1 MSVTPCLLKFVKRR
15 GEARM
20 TRGCRL
26 IDRKSLILRTGGC
39 RQHKLGGVLTKGL
52 TATLLMMTVLL
63 PPIVGHASP
72 IPRPKSDLR
81 LPGFL
86 LFLNY
91 NYGGRPFSTLW
102 RTRPGSKRMVQITH
116 SRFSIWAP
124 AISPDG
130 SRIAFNRARGGHHSD
145 VLVFANPD
153 GTHQRTVD
161 SLCAKSC
168 SFFDEMT
175 WSPDGKTVL
184 VLMAT
189 GVKPHLE
196 GGIWSIRVDGTHRRQ
211 LTFPGPSNGR
221 GGLDDHHPK
230 VAPDGMSF
238 VFDRINEA
246 TGRHHIE
253 ISPIDGGTPTE
264 VTIPHRL
271 NPGDPTWTPDGSRI
285 LFQSPP
291 EPTPGH
297 AQNFYT
303 IRQDGTG
310 LRQIT
315 HYADAPGKYVGVF
328 HPCFSPDGR
337 HFSASELLGNGPSDI
352 AIFTAEG
359 HRILRMPSPLIEN
372 NVEWGPLG

>member
-1 MSVTPCLLKFVKRR
+1 MIRNRFMRWLV
-15 GEARM
+15 A
-20 TRGCRL
+20 
-26 IDRKSLILRTGGC
+26 IL
-39 RQHKLGGVLTKGL
+39 L
-52 TATLLMMTVLL
+52 TATVL
-63 PPIVGHASP
+63 PAVAAHAMPAPQTRSH
-72 IPRPKSDLR
+72 LH

-86 LFLNY
+86 LFLNF

-102 RTRPGSKRMVQITH
+102 TTRPGSTHQVQITH

-130 SRIAFNRARGGHHSD
+130 KQIAFDRARGGHHSD

-175 WSPDGKTVL
+175 WAPDGQTL
-184 VLMAT
+184 LMLMAT

-196 GGIWSIRVDGTHRRQ
+196 GGIWSIRVDGTHRQQ

-221 GGLDDHHPK
+221 GGLDDHHPS
-230 VAPDGMSF
+230 VAPDGASF
-238 VFDRINEA
+238 TFDRINES

-253 ISPIDGGTPTE
+253 ISQIGGGTPVE
-264 VTIPHRL
+264 VPVPHRL
-271 NPGDPTWTPDGSRI
+271 NPGDPTWTPDGTRI
-285 LFQSPP
+285 FFQSPP

-303 IRQDGTG
+303 ILPDGTG
-310 LRQIT
+310 LQQIT

-337 HFSASELLGNGPSDI
+337 YFSASELPGNTPSDI
-352 AIFTAEG
+352 AIFTASG
-359 HRILRMPSPLIEN
+359 RRILRIPTPLIEN
-372 NVEWGPLG
+372 NVEWGP